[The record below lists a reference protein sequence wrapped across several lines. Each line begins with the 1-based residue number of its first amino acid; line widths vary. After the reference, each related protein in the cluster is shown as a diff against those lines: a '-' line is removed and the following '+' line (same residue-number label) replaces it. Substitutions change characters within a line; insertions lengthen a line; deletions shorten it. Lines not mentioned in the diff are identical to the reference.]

1 MPGVCEGEPCV
12 AAVARSR
19 SRHCYACYANTCGSL
34 LFALLSLPSPAV
46 KRPGRSAEQQESG
59 FDVVFLEST
68 RFTANTFDAVVG
80 PDGNYFRAVVSK
92 DQRDA
97 LLASAPE
104 VVEALKGSQLQFA
117 VKKRTD
123 GGGACGH
130 GATGYTL
137 SNKALKSLGFR
148 ITKWKHIV
156 PLPEDKDADKHE
168 DAVAWID
175 IPVA

>member
-1 MPGVCEGEPCV
+1 MRVLEAKTAQAAAEASGNRDAIAASNRALEDAV
-12 AAVARSR
+12 AAAAKTSARKAAAS
-19 SRHCYACYANTCGSL
+19 H
-34 LFALLSLPSPAV
+34 
-46 KRPGRSAEQQESG
+46 GRKPNQQKHG
-59 FDVVFLEST
+59 FDVVFLASP
-68 RFTANTFDAVVG
+68 RFPGIDFDAVVG
-80 PDGNYFRAVVSK
+80 PDGKYFQATASK

-97 LLASAPE
+97 LLASAPA
-104 VVEALKGSQLQFA
+104 VVDAVKGKQLQFA

-123 GGGACGH
+123 GDGACCH

-137 SNKALKSLGFR
+137 SNEALKKLGFC

-156 PLPEDKDADKHE
+156 PLPEGNDADKHE